1 MDIHT
6 IKSDLRRY
14 GFANVN
20 GYRVTGKTSTGFSLW
35 KVGKLIDTFTTLE
48 QLLTSVAVLG

>member
-6 IKSDLRRY
+6 VKSDLRRY

-20 GYRVTGKTSTGFSLW
+20 GCRVTGKASTGFSLW
-35 KVGKLIDTFTTLE
+35 KAGKLIDTFITLE
-48 QLLTSVAVLG
+48 QLLTSVASLG